1 MVLYLKI
8 VKNKYVYNVY
18 NSYFINKYLCSHQNM
33 YIRAFKKNICI
44 FVIVKLKIK
53 MEI

>member
-18 NSYFINKYLCSHQNM
+18 NSYFINKYLCFQKNYVYSCFQKKYM
-33 YIRAFKKNICI
+33 YIRHRKTKN
-44 FVIVKLKIK
+44 
-53 MEI
+53 